1 MRLRLLLVVALALP
15 AAACS
20 DDPAPAKPAAEAPPR
35 PSAHAAIPPKQTA
48 AARTALTKY
57 LRGMAAGDATVCGL
71 LTPAYERAVYGR
83 PGGCRPG
90 LPQARR
96 KMRPK
101 DLAALRT
108 VAVPTAEPGAGPGE
122 YSVQFED
129 LKWKSEPAR
138 PGGVLAARFT
148 LRKTGANW
156 LLVP

>member
-20 DDPAPAKPAAEAPPR
+20 GDPAPAKPAAGTPPR
-35 PSAHAAIPPKQTA
+35 PSARTALPPKQTA

-57 LRGMAAGDATVCGL
+57 LRGLAAGDAKVCGL
-71 LTPAYERAVYGR
+71 TTPAYERAVYGK

-96 KMRPK
+96 KLRPK

-108 VAVPTAEPGAGPGE
+108 VTVPTAEPGAGPGE

-129 LKWKSEPAR
+129 LKWKAEPAR

-148 LRKTGANW
+148 LHKSGPHW
-156 LLVP
+156 LLVS